1 MPRCNDPITVRSLAS
16 AALLALVVAC
26 SSGNGGNSAQ
36 APIQGEAHDPSE
48 PAPPTAA
55 DARSLL
61 DRRFAA
67 QPACGAFFAMPWDV
81 STDSARDRRRATA
94 LVQAG
99 LLRPAGESRLPGAGG
114 GQAALRFVPTAA
126 GAATFRAPAADEG
139 GVPGLICYGKVE
151 VTDASVTDADPMMG
165 TGTIRYRYRLTDV
178 PEWTR
183 HPAVAAIWPWLPQQL
198 AKEGEA
204 TERLALRDG
213 GWQLESTPRPAAFDL
228 RDLSR

>member
-139 GVPGLICYGKVE
+139 GLTG
-151 VTDASVTDADPMMG
+151 ASRTSTTSLPAG
-165 TGTIRYRYRLTDV
+165 RA
-178 PEWTR
+178 
-183 HPAVAAIWPWLPQQL
+183 HPLSAAISACISDRWNGVLL
-198 AKEGEA
+198 DDA
-204 TERLALRDG
+204 R
-213 GWQLESTPRPAAFDL
+213 STMSSASSTAP
-228 RDLSR
+228 